1 MQEGNGTDVFW
12 TNKRQ
17 KLRKYILYFI
27 KLLIKC
33 SFFFLSGTLRS
44 ENEKYYFCI
53 ISVLF
58 W

>member
-12 TNKRQ
+12 TKKRQ

-33 SFFFLSGTLRS
+33 SFFLSGTLRS